1 MRIKGKMK
9 HSPLD
14 VRKSGLA
21 GPYAF
26 TYRTTESRHRSN
38 GMEMRLNLWFH
49 AKKFLPE
56 SFRLRSSASMSLS
69 LKSAAQAGR
78 S

>member
-1 MRIKGKMK
+1 VLGYEWELADAQHGKKHAEIAKGTVF
-9 HSPLD
+9 SPL
-14 VRKSGLA
+14 RLW
-21 GPYAF
+21 
-26 TYRTTESRHRSN
+26 SN
-38 GMEMRLNLWFH
+38 VVVMKLNLWFH

>member
-1 MRIKGKMK
+1 VLGYELELRDVRHGKKHAEIAKGTVF
-9 HSPLD
+9 SPL
-14 VRKSGLA
+14 RML
-21 GPYAF
+21 F
-26 TYRTTESRHRSN
+26 N
-38 GMEMRLNLWFH
+38 GVVMRLNLWFH

-56 SFRLRSSASMSLS
+56 SFRLRSSTSMSLS